1 MRHVAR
7 FGRGRAARG
16 LQLPGVGRGV
26 RAVLWYGSAES
37 GADRPVPI
45 ADVLRPELH
54 GVAKYYLEDRGRDE
68 HWGEL

>member
-1 MRHVAR
+1 MLESIEGYVEGYERSYY
-7 FGRGRAARG
+7 G
-16 LQLPGVGRGV
+16 
-26 RAVLWYGSAES
+26 LWYGSAGS